1 MCPEALA
8 LSADMETA
16 VETLAVGH
24 RIAHQALHCIL
35 LRVVTDKQRRSRL
48 AECEG
53 EGGGMNEVMRRDADC
68 F

>member
-16 VETLAVGH
+16 VEALAVGH
-24 RIAHQALHCIL
+24 WIAHQALHCVL

-53 EGGGMNEVMRRDADC
+53 EGGG
-68 F
+68 